1 MERGR
6 QPTIPRHA
14 VPAQLSYWR
23 GGVPGFMEINLN
35 PIPHYLALEKKNI
48 VLSTAH
54 RRTRTYCYNRFP
66 FSDSFYCN
74 YQETVPEGHEL
85 CTPDTETDR
94 SPVHNSWCSLGEQV
108 SLIKSTETR
117 PNSGL
122 RWFRYVGVELQAR
135 DPLSSDR
142 NHLRDLRD
150 WAHTQELVLITSW
163 LYIVCILTGFFRA
176 DHSIFLITCK
186 PLSPFPSRLNPQ
198 PPSPNSCSTNS

>member
-1 MERGR
+1 MYSVPPIEGLVHTATIGSLPLIAFIATTRRPFPRG
-6 QPTIPRHA
+6 T
-14 VPAQLSYWR
+14 SS
-23 GGVPGFMEINLN
+23 
-35 PIPHYLALEKKNI
+35 
-48 VLSTAH
+48 VL
-54 RRTRTYCYNRFP
+54 RTRKLIDHQFTIVGAP
-66 FSDSFYCN
+66 
-74 YQETVPEGHEL
+74 
-85 CTPDTETDR
+85 
-94 SPVHNSWCSLGEQV
+94 LGQQV